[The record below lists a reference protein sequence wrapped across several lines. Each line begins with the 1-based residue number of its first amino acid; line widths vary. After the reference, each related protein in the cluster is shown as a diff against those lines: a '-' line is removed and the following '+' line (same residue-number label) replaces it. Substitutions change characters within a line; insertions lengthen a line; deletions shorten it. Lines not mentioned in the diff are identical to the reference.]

1 MLGKVQHIS
10 QQISQIAR
18 EVSADTIQWANFLK
32 FASRFYKYPFPAQL
46 LIYAYRPDAT
56 AMAPLK
62 IWNRV
67 GRRVNA
73 GAKGIPILIDE
84 KSHVR
89 LSYVFDVSD
98 TNGNPKTLPVPWKL
112 NQKDRETVL
121 SDLEERYNIL
131 PENDTFSLRL
141 QNIIEAA
148 VQNCSGRYF
157 NDLLKNIK
165 GTSLEEM
172 TATEIDSEVREF
184 LSDCITC
191 MVYSRTVPESDIPDS
206 LIFDGLPLFHN
217 NVFLTILGYAASA
230 ESETILRQIE
240 KSILQNRH
248 EQQMQK
254 RRIQH
259 GHSVQKARQTP
270 VPAVND
276 HSLQTPNLLRNHVQG
291 ISEGNSTREIRSSS
305 VQSGIDGNLPSKGGR
320 SKSIRGSNSGE
331 ASQKQ
336 SAAKDIHHDGAHTVQ
351 QQPLSTS
358 EGDYAER
365 RNLPESVE
373 TPDTLNGDPAYKAF
387 VSEDDFS
394 NIYLYSTLT
403 SISPKKQQQIADFY
417 AEKHTAK
424 DTIAFLKELFAI
436 ENASITFTNG
446 KSGFY
451 DYDERGLRINVHLPE
466 GEYSRIATWDT
477 VHKAIYDLISEGRFL
492 TQVPVQNSNQLSLF
506 DLSASSQSQPQ
517 TAYPSTPEKVITKPS
532 YPMPKGI
539 EKSFEIDQK
548 EPKRR
553 LNDLDKQKH
562 VNELPKTTETV
573 HVEAPRNPPT
583 RNYHYNDLQE
593 VTGGQKTH
601 YQLNVQAIRLLK
613 QIESEERLAD
623 ISEQTVLSKYVG
635 WGGISQAFDKN
646 NKSWSK
652 EYQELKELLTPEEYE
667 AARASTLT
675 AFYTPP
681 VVIQAVHNAL
691 NNFGFTGGN
700 ILEPACG
707 TGRFFGFLSE
717 LTEKSSKLFGVE
729 LDNLTGRI
737 AQQLYQKAHIQIRGF
752 EKAVFPDNFFDI
764 AVGNVPFG
772 EFKVPDPRYAKHNFL
787 IHDYFF
793 AKTLD
798 KVRPGGIIAFIT
810 SKGTMD
816 KANPAVRRYIA
827 QRAELIG
834 AIRLPNTM
842 MKTEANTEV
851 TADLIFLKKRERMVD
866 IIPEWVNLTYLDG
879 SIPVNTYFADHPNM
893 MLGTMVFDNRMYGNA
908 KETTLQPNPKIDWR
922 KELSVAISEL
932 QGTYEEPVIDLDD
945 NSHTVT
951 IPANPKVKNFTY
963 TIANDGRIYYREN
976 SEMILKEFTG
986 TRDKRIRGMIEIRDA
1001 MREVIRVQSNDFP
1014 DQAIQE
1020 TQSTLNR
1027 LYDTF
1032 TQKYGPITGTGN
1044 RLAFNSDSD
1053 YPLLC
1058 SLENI
1063 DDDKNV
1069 TKAAIFT
1076 KRTIRPPQ
1084 AITHVDTAVE
1094 ALPHSLNQMGRVDL
1108 PYIASLTGKSEN
1120 QVIGDLEGIIFKDP
1134 IDGTYQTSDEYLS
1147 GNVRAKLKIAQEI
1160 AEKDPTYQTNVNAL
1174 LKVQPKDLD
1183 ASQID
1188 IRLGSPLL
1196 ETEDVKQFA
1205 TDLLNPPEYAKNFK
1219 VLYLPSEALW
1229 KINGISHSLLSSDI
1243 TASKT
1248 FGTHRIDGYE
1258 LIELSLNQKTPTIRD
1273 RKADGNYEI
1282 NAKETA
1288 AAREKQKI
1296 IEQKF
1301 EDWVFRD
1308 HDRRERLVRKYNDI
1322 YNNIRLR
1329 QYDGSYLTFPGM
1341 NPEITLRIHQRNAA
1355 ARIISSGNTL
1365 LAHCVGAGKT
1375 YTMIAAAMETKR
1387 FGLCNK
1393 SMFVVPGHLI
1403 DQWGAD
1409 ILRLYPGANVLLATK
1424 QDFKRSKR
1432 QRLISRIATGD
1443 YDAVVIAN
1451 TSFEKIPV
1459 SPERQ
1464 KRMIQN
1470 QIDSITDA
1478 MEIAQLEGN
1487 EDWTIKQMERTK
1499 KSLGEQL
1506 ERLSD
1511 QSKKDDLLTFEELG
1525 VDQLF
1530 IDEAQYYKNLF
1541 IPTKITNVAGISQ
1554 SHALKST
1561 DLLMKCEYVNELNH
1575 GQRGV
1580 VFATGT
1586 PVSNSMSELYVMMRY
1601 LENNKLKE
1609 MGFEHF
1615 DAWAAQ
1621 YGRKVSSLELTPDG
1635 TKYRYR
1641 TRFAEFVNLPELMNL
1656 YSLIADIQ
1664 TAEQLKLPVPKMKG
1678 GKPNIVVAKPSPDQ
1692 QELVKDIIQCF
1703 ERIHNGQVDPSEDNA
1718 LKETNRG
1725 RFGALDMRIIDPSY
1739 EDFAGS
1745 KVNLAV
1751 QNIYE
1756 IWKESEPNLG
1766 TQMVFCDLS
1775 TPHHDNRFNVYD
1787 DMKAKLIQMG
1797 IPENQVAFIHDA
1809 HTEKQKEQL
1818 FADMR
1823 AGKIRIL
1830 FGSTSRMGAG
1840 TNAQRKIVAIH
1851 HMDAPWRPGDLEQR
1865 NGRAFRQGN
1874 ENEVV
1879 GEYRYVTEGTFDAFS
1894 WQILEQKQ
1902 KFISQVSSGRCVERH
1917 AQDIDDTVLDYA
1929 TVKMLSTKDPRI
1941 KEREEL
1947 RVRVAEL
1954 NTLKAQFNSE
1964 KYMMEDELLK
1974 FEPQRVAMN
1983 EQAIHNLE
1991 RDISIRDANSKQEF
2005 EIDLFG
2011 KTYDK
2016 RETAGEIILQ
2026 KANAYRTD
2034 GEYLPIGMYRG
2045 FRLELTYSSFSR
2057 SHSIVL
2063 DGSARHIVTMGNSAI
2078 GCTTRLDNALK
2089 EMDQKIVTCKKEIEK
2104 SKQRMSDLETQLK
2117 IPWDHEDELN
2127 DKVLRLDK
2135 LNIELTNEMGTDKES
2150 VLDTKSI
2157 SQESETEVEENEMN
2171 LGM

>member
-1 MLGKVQHIS
+1 M
-10 QQISQIAR
+10 
-18 EVSADTIQWANFLK
+18 
-32 FASRFYKYPFPAQL
+32 
-46 LIYAYRPDAT
+46 
-56 AMAPLK
+56 
-62 IWNRV
+62 
-67 GRRVNA
+67 
-73 GAKGIPILIDE
+73 
-84 KSHVR
+84 
-89 LSYVFDVSD
+89 
-98 TNGNPKTLPVPWKL
+98 
-112 NQKDRETVL
+112 
-121 SDLEERYNIL
+121 
-131 PENDTFSLRL
+131 
-141 QNIIEAA
+141 
-148 VQNCSGRYF
+148 
-157 NDLLKNIK
+157 
-165 GTSLEEM
+165 
-172 TATEIDSEVREF
+172 
-184 LSDCITC
+184 
-191 MVYSRTVPESDIPDS
+191 
-206 LIFDGLPLFHN
+206 
-217 NVFLTILGYAASA
+217 
-230 ESETILRQIE
+230 
-240 KSILQNRH
+240 
-248 EQQMQK
+248 
-254 RRIQH
+254 
-259 GHSVQKARQTP
+259 
-270 VPAVND
+270 
-276 HSLQTPNLLRNHVQG
+276 NL
-291 ISEGNSTREIRSSS
+291 
-305 VQSGIDGNLPSKGGR
+305 
-320 SKSIRGSNSGE
+320 
-331 ASQKQ
+331 
-336 SAAKDIHHDGAHTVQ
+336 
-351 QQPLSTS
+351 
-358 EGDYAER
+358 ER
-365 RNLPESVE
+365 RQE
-373 TPDTLNGDPAYKAF
+373 
-387 VSEDDFS
+387 
-394 NIYLYSTLT
+394 
-403 SISPKKQQQIADFY
+403 IADFY
-417 AEKHTAK
+417 TGNPTAK
-424 DTIAFLKELFAI
+424 DAVAFLKDLFGI
-436 ENASITFTNG
+436 EGGSITYSNG
-446 KSGFY
+446 KSGFC
-451 DYDERGLRINVHLPE
+451 DYSGKGLRINIYLPE
-466 GEYSRIATWDT
+466 GEYSRSVTWNT
-477 VHKAIYDLISEGRFL
+477 VQREIRTLISEGRFL
-492 TQVPVQNSNQLSLF
+492 TPAPIQRTEQLSLF
-506 DLSASSQSQPQ
+506 DLPASAPAKPQIAQP
-517 TAYPSTPEKVITKPS
+517 TIPEELPEKPS
-532 YPMPKGI
+532 DSVPEGM
-539 EKSFEIDQK
+539 EDFFAIDT
-548 EPKRR
+548 EEVKRR
-553 LNDLDKQKH
+553 LNDPAEQKH
-562 VNELPKTTETV
+562 IDEMLKGA
-573 HVEAPRNPPT
+573 EAVYLESRRNFPPE
-583 RNYHYNDLQE
+583 NYHYYDLQE

-601 YQLNVQAIRLLK
+601 YRLNVEAIRTLK
-613 QIESEERLAD
+613 KVESENRLAD
-623 ISEQTVLSKYVG
+623 TSEQTVLSKYVG
-635 WGGISQAFDKN
+635 WGGIPQVFDKN
-646 NKSWSK
+646 NEKWSE

-681 VVIQAVHNAL
+681 AVIQAVHTAL
-691 NNFGFTGGN
+691 KDFGFTGGN

-717 LTEKSSKLFGVE
+717 RAEKNSKLFGVE

-752 EKAVFPDNFFDI
+752 EKAAFPDNFFDI

-798 KVRPGGIIAFIT
+798 KVRPGGMIAFVT

-866 IIPEWVNLTYLDG
+866 IEPEWVNLTYLDG
-879 SIPVNTYFADHPNM
+879 GIPVNTYFADHPDM
-893 MLGTMVFDNRMYGNA
+893 MLGTMAFDDRMYGNA
-908 KETTLQPNPKIDWR
+908 KETTLQPNPQLDWR
-922 KELSVAISEL
+922 EELPVAVSEL
-932 QGTYEEPVIDLDD
+932 HGTYEEPVVDLEDD
-945 NSHTVT
+945 DHAVT
-951 IPANPKVKNFTY
+951 IPADPNVKNFSY
-963 TIANDGRIYYREN
+963 TIADDGCIYYREN
-976 SEMILKEFTG
+976 SEMVLKEFTG
-986 TRDKRIRGMIEIRDA
+986 TRDKRIRGMIGIRNA

-1014 DQAIQE
+1014 DQAIKE

-1032 TQKYGPITGTGN
+1032 TRKYGPIIGTGN

-1063 DDDKNV
+1063 DDDKSV

-1084 AITHVDTAVE
+1084 AVTHVDTAVE
-1094 ALPHSLNQMGRVDL
+1094 ALPHSLNQKGCVDL
-1108 PYIASLTGKSEN
+1108 SYIASLTGKPED
-1120 QVIGDLEGIIFKDP
+1120 QIIRDLEGIIFKDP
-1134 IDGTYQTSDEYLS
+1134 IDGAYQTSDEYLS

-1160 AEKDPTYQTNVNAL
+1160 AEKDPQYQANVNAL
-1174 LKVQPKDLD
+1174 IKVQPEDLN

-1196 ETEDVKQFA
+1196 ESGDVKQFV

-1229 KINGISHSLLSSDI
+1229 KINGISHSLMSSDI

-1248 FGTHRIDGYE
+1248 FGTHRINGYE

-1273 RKADGNYEI
+1273 RKADDTYEI
-1282 NAKETA
+1282 NSKETA

-1301 EDWVFRD
+1301 EDWIFRD
-1308 HDRRERLVRKYNDI
+1308 HDRRERLVRKYNDV

-1341 NPEITLRIHQRNAA
+1341 NPEITLRTHQRNAA

-1375 YTMIAAAMETKR
+1375 YTMIAAAMEGKR
-1387 FGLCNK
+1387 LGLCNK

-1424 QDFKRSKR
+1424 KDFERSKR

-1464 KRMIQN
+1464 ERMIKQ
-1470 QIDSITDA
+1470 QVDSIVDA
-1478 MEIAQLEGN
+1478 MEIAQSEGD

-1499 KSLGEQL
+1499 RSLEEQL
-1506 ERLSD
+1506 ESLSD

-1525 VDQLF
+1525 VDQIF

-1541 IPTKITNVAGISQ
+1541 IATKMNNVAGISQ

-1561 DLLMKCEYVNELNH
+1561 DLLIKCEYVNELNH
-1575 GQRGV
+1575 GQRGI

-1601 LENNKLKE
+1601 LENDKLKE

-1656 YSLIADIQ
+1656 YSLVADIQ

-1678 GKPNIVVAKPSPDQ
+1678 GKPVIVVAKPSPDQ

-1703 ERIHNGQVDPSEDNA
+1703 ERIHNAEVDPSEDNA
-1718 LKETNRG
+1718 LKETSRG
-1725 RFGALDMRIIDPSY
+1725 RFGALDMRILDPSY
-1739 EDFAGS
+1739 EDFSGS

-1751 QNIYE
+1751 QNIHE
-1756 IWKESEPNLG
+1756 IWKESESVQG

-1775 TPHHDNRFNVYD
+1775 TPHYDGRFNVYD
-1787 DMKAKLIQMG
+1787 DMKSKLIQMG

-1823 AGKIRIL
+1823 AGKVRIL

-1874 ENEVV
+1874 ENDEV

-1954 NTLKAQFNSE
+1954 NALKAQFNSE

-1974 FEPQRVAMN
+1974 FGPQRVARN
-1983 EQAIHNLE
+1983 KQAIQNLE
-1991 RDISIRDANSKQEF
+1991 RDIELRNKSSKKEF

-2011 KTYDK
+2011 KNYDK

-2057 SHSIVL
+2057 THSIVL
-2063 DGSARHIVTMGNSAI
+2063 CGSARHVVTMGDSAV
-2078 GCTTRLDNALK
+2078 GCTTRLDNTLK
-2089 EMDQKIVTCKKEIEK
+2089 EMDQKIVACRKEIEK
-2104 SKQRMSDLETQLK
+2104 SKQRMSELETQLK
-2117 IPWDHEDELN
+2117 IPWDHEDELSE
-2127 DKVLRLDK
+2127 KTLRLDK
-2135 LNIELTNEMGTDKES
+2135 LNIELSNEMGTDKEV
-2150 VLDTKSI
+2150 VLDTEPI
-2157 SQESETEVEENEMN
+2157 QQESETEVEENEMD